1 MTSLSLIE
9 TNIINNNENEQN
21 SNELNVSSSDFN
33 MINNSNNN
41 NNITSMSSNP
51 IETSVIALSNNTS
64 FIQTISCYNN
74 DSGVGDESMLPI
86 IDHKKTTS
94 TPPSFNKDSCN
105 VKVAIRYIYDLNF
118 ID

>member
-9 TNIINNNENEQN
+9 TNIINNNENEQS

-41 NNITSMSSNP
+41 NNTSMSSNP

-74 DSGVGDESMLPI
+74 DSGVGDENMLPI

-94 TPPSFNKDSCN
+94 TPPSFNKDACN